1 MREVPWILSAA
12 ILPAAERV
20 GQLAT
25 AAWEASHFSS
35 NASDIR
41 RTRAPSGYEFF
52 CSSWISIPAPT
63 TPASAVAKIFGLLT
77 ATEFA
82 CIAVPYAS
90 ALSLLV
96 YREMDLKGLYDVLLD
111 TG

>member
-1 MREVPWILSAA
+1 MGGKPFQLKCIRYPTYARA
-12 ILPAAERV
+12 IWLE
-20 GQLAT
+20 L
-25 AAWEASHFSS
+25 
-35 NASDIR
+35 
-41 RTRAPSGYEFF
+41 F
-52 CSSWISIPAPT
+52 CSSRISIPAPT

-82 CIAVPYAS
+82 CSAVPYAS